1 MGLHP
6 QKLIR
11 TGVIMLVW
19 CLLLVGAVSAVQGE
33 EASSGGLAPPP
44 VQPWGVNA
52 YNLGGFGP
60 GSSGSFDGAEGGDF
74 GGGLGGPFFGPSTMP
89 GFSPGYGMRP
99 YDIRNNFMYND
110 MTMGRGLNPFSSD
123 SILGEHKEDDVDIS
137 NGDFGMGG
145 YGGYGGYGRGYGG
158 MGYYGGFGKG
168 YGGFGHGYGGFGH
181 SHGGYGIR
189 PPANQPWQQQPSA
202 FQQPGAYQQPAA
214 QTTP

>member
-1 MGLHP
+1 MDPIWNIDLGLCYPFIKLSNNKFLKLAYSLTHFLHP

-11 TGVIMLVW
+11 AGKFHQILKLCATKFSLVGVIMLVW

-89 GFSPGYGMRP
+89 GFSPG
-99 YDIRNNFMYND
+99 DI
-110 MTMGRGLNPFSSD
+110 
-123 SILGEHKEDDVDIS
+123 I
-137 NGDFGMGG
+137 
-145 YGGYGGYGRGYGG
+145 
-158 MGYYGGFGKG
+158 
-168 YGGFGHGYGGFGH
+168 
-181 SHGGYGIR
+181 
-189 PPANQPWQQQPSA
+189 
-202 FQQPGAYQQPAA
+202 
-214 QTTP
+214 